1 MLSTA
6 YRLKL
11 EGICEKIARHEE
23 VSLEDMIWCEK
34 LAKAN
39 QTAAK
44 FLRQARRKAENPDM
58 QEGDLDDFL
67 NQLDIGGL
75 GNDRF
80 GIRRFDSVDDIV
92 DFFGEGRDKPD
103 DWRQRD

>member
-1 MLSTA
+1 MLSTQ
-6 YRLKL
+6 YRLKMQA
-11 EGICEKIARHEE
+11 ICEKIEKRESVDLSE
-23 VSLEDMIWCEK
+23 MIWAEK

-39 QTAAK
+39 RHAATM
-44 FLRQARRKAENPDM
+44 LRQARRKAENPDM

-75 GNDRF
+75 GHERK
-80 GIRRFDSVDDIV
+80 GISGFDSVDEIV
-92 DFFGEGRDKPD
+92 DWFKQDKPD